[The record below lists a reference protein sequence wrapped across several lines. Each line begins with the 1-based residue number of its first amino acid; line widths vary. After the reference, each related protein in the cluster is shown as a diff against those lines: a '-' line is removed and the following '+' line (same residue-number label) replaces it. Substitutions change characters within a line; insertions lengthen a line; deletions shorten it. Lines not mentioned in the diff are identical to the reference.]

1 MDKRALTPRY
11 SEQPVLLPHGKLGIV
26 TRPAGGG
33 QRDGTAV
40 LILNTG
46 IIHRVGHNRMYV
58 TFSRQLARAGLTALR
73 FDLSGIGDSERRMG
87 DLSQLESAL
96 ADIRDAVD
104 WLETNSRI
112 RRVVLVGICSGAN
125 LALLY
130 GGRDKRVVGAAI
142 IDPAIPPTLKYY
154 LREFLRY
161 GHRRAYW
168 GVVRRRWI
176 VAAAAR
182 YARVSGAMSGEVVH
196 TRLADK
202 KTRRFI
208 EEAYQRAVERGLK
221 LLTILTDGQPR
232 QHNYRRQIFD
242 AFPRVKFGNLLTVDY
257 FANADHL
264 FSDAGQRERLF
275 CRIED
280 WLNDCRFIGTVET
293 PPFPVTAMAWTP
305 PHATAQGSVEAA
317 LK

>member
-1 MDKRALTPRY
+1 MDERALRDRY

-26 TRPAGGG
+26 TRPVGGG
-33 QRDGTAV
+33 QGNGTAV

-46 IIHRVGHNRMYV
+46 IIHHVGHNRMYV
-58 TFSRQLARAGLTALR
+58 TFSRQLAEGGVTALR
-73 FDLSGIGDSERRMG
+73 FDLAGIGDSERRTD
-87 DLSQLESAL
+87 DLSQFEAAL
-96 ADIRDAVD
+96 ADIRDAID
-104 WLETNSRI
+104 WLESNSRI

-130 GGRDKRVVGAAI
+130 GSRDERVVGAAI

-161 GHRRAYW
+161 GRRRAYW

-176 VAAAAR
+176 IAAAAR
-182 YARVSGAMSGEVVH
+182 CARSGGAVPGEVVH

-202 KTRRFI
+202 ETRRFI
-208 EEAYQRAVERGLK
+208 EEAYRRAVESGLK
-221 LLTILTDGQPR
+221 MLTILTDGQPR

-257 FANADHL
+257 FAEADHV
-264 FSDAGQRERLF
+264 FSDAVHRERLF
-275 CRIED
+275 RRIEE
-280 WLNDCRFIGTVET
+280 WLNVCGLHGIVEA
-293 PPFPVTAMAWTP
+293 PPFPVTDMKWP
-305 PHATAQGSVEAA
+305 KPHATAHDSVGAA
-317 LK
+317 SE